1 MQLDKETKLKQEK
14 ERCRQLAQRVAEE
27 ARPASAQVLNSES
40 DLLEKA
46 LRRAGIRAEEWSA
59 QAAEPVDLLV
69 VEDPVW
75 SHLPQ
80 QLPEKVLLAS
90 VDSTMMAAWAEQL
103 ARRGYYRDFRWR
115 SKGRAQQSALF
126 CTGSAVPAPLMMV
139 QGYEQEMDTP
149 AGPDGP
155 GRAHLQRG
163 SRPDRAAP
171 Q

>member
-27 ARPASAQVLNSES
+27 VRPASAQVLNSES

-80 QLPEKVLLAS
+80 QLPPPGGLGSQDNGHENTSKFHEL
-90 VDSTMMAAWAEQL
+90 E
-103 ARRGYYRDFRWR
+103 RGE
-115 SKGRAQQSALF
+115 SAL
-126 CTGSAVPAPLMMV
+126 
-139 QGYEQEMDTP
+139 
-149 AGPDGP
+149 
-155 GRAHLQRG
+155 HLG
-163 SRPDRAAP
+163 ALRP
-171 Q
+171 

>member
-90 VDSTMMAAWAEQL
+90 VT
-103 ARRGYYRDFRWR
+103 
-115 SKGRAQQSALF
+115 
-126 CTGSAVPAPLMMV
+126 AP
-139 QGYEQEMDTP
+139 
-149 AGPDGP
+149 
-155 GRAHLQRG
+155 
-163 SRPDRAAP
+163 
-171 Q
+171 